1 MDDTMSRQSPKAIE
15 RMKKIA
21 SMSEAEAKE
30 YLRSEKRVEPE
41 EASAGSTAWSG
52 STADRDIR
60 CKNCSRLFDVMEA
73 EVGDRTLE
81 NTLTGLKDINN
92 PWVKCP
98 HCGFTM

>member
-1 MDDTMSRQSPKAIE
+1 MSRQSHKAIE
-15 RMKKIA
+15 RLKHIA
-21 SMSEAEAKE
+21 SLSEPEAKA
-30 YLRSEKRVEPE
+30 YLLSEKRVEPE
-41 EASAGSTAWSG
+41 GGAPVRSTEC

-60 CKNCSRLFDVMEA
+60 CRNCNRLFDVMQA

-98 HCGFTM
+98 HCGVSM